1 MKVSDQSYIPLLVP
15 TVQSKKPGVT
25 TPAVSGNH
33 VAAPDRAHVEQSLNN
48 EGGRSS
54 RYPAASDQENQA
66 RYKRAGVRFKPRK
79 PPKAPMPL
87 PPSMEKPAKSPV
99 PSKPAEPAKPPAA
112 PKPAEPA
119 KPSVA
124 PKSPKPT
131 GGSKGVQGAVNNSQ
145 SIGNLHNA
153 NAFTPLSSQLA
164 SSVRNSLLSASV
176 GTLIQLPFSVA
187 EHVGSK
193 AITDR
198 IYAQAEMPG
207 AEKKN
212 ADGTVTT
219 VDPSA
224 TQQQKLDARLE
235 GAEIK
240 TELMVNNILSINEG
254 KNAKAVGK
262 DPSAPTDTPSRLT
275 ALEKRMDAIE
285 EQMESIGERYGIV
298 YKPYVAL
305 DSSQAPTDESR
316 MKDIEGRY
324 AYMNKMT
331 KVLIASRNAIV
342 EDEE

>member
-1 MKVSDQSYIPLLVP
+1 MNVSEKSYVPLLVP
-15 TVQSKKPGVT
+15 MSQPKTHGVT

-33 VAAPDRAHVEQSLNN
+33 LTAPDSSDVEWSLNN
-48 EGGRSS
+48 GGGRSS
-54 RYPAASDQENQA
+54 QYPVASDQENHA
-66 RYKRAGVRFKPRK
+66 RYKRAGFKFKLSK
-79 PPKAPMPL
+79 PPKPG
-87 PPSMEKPAKSPV
+87 KPAVAP
-99 PSKPAEPAKPPAA
+99 KPPKPAKPP
-112 PKPAEPA
+112 
-119 KPSVA
+119 VG
-124 PKSPKPT
+124 PKSPKPI
-131 GGSKGVQGAVNNSQ
+131 GGPNGVQSAVNNSKA
-145 SIGNLHNA
+145 IGNLHNA

-164 SSVRNSLLSASV
+164 HSARNALISATV
-176 GTLIQLPFSVA
+176 GTLIHLPFSVA

-193 AITDR
+193 AIADR
-198 IYAQAEMPG
+198 IDAQAEMPG

-254 KNAKAVGK
+254 KDAKAMGK
-262 DPSAPTDTPSRLT
+262 DPSAPTDTPSRLA

-285 EQMESIGERYGIV
+285 EQMQDIGERYGII
-298 YKPYVAL
+298 YKPYAAP
-305 DSSQAPTDESR
+305 DSSQVPTDESR
-316 MKDIEGRY
+316 MKNIDERY

-331 KVLIASRNAIV
+331 KVLNAARNATV

>member
-33 VAAPDRAHVEQSLNN
+33 VAAPDRSHVEQSLNN
-48 EGGRSS
+48 EGGRLS

-66 RYKRAGVRFKPRK
+66 RYKRAGFRFKSRK
-79 PPKAPMPL
+79 PPKAPKDPMPL
-87 PPSMEKPAKSPV
+87 PSSMEKPAKSPAL
-99 PSKPAEPAKPPAA
+99 SKPAK
-112 PKPAEPA
+112 PA

-124 PKSPKPT
+124 PKAQKPT
-131 GGSKGVQGAVNNSQ
+131 GGSTGVQGAVNNSK

-193 AITDR
+193 AIADR
-198 IYAQAEMPG
+198 IDAQAEMPG

-262 DPSAPTDTPSRLT
+262 DPSAPTDTPSRLA
-275 ALEKRMDAIE
+275 ALEERMDAIE

-316 MKDIEGRY
+316 MKTIEGRY

-331 KVLIASRNAIV
+331 KVLIASRTAIV

>member
-1 MKVSDQSYIPLLVP
+1 MKVSDQSYNPLLVP
-15 TVQSKKPGVT
+15 TVQPKIPGVT
-25 TPAVSGNH
+25 TPEVSGNRGATSDDSH
-33 VAAPDRAHVEQSLNN
+33 AEQSLKN

-54 RYPAASDQENQA
+54 QYPAASDQENQA
-66 RYKRAGVRFKPRK
+66 RYKRAGFRLKFSKAPK
-79 PPKAPMPL
+79 PPK
-87 PPSMEKPAKSPV
+87 PP
-99 PSKPAEPAKPPAA
+99 KPPVA
-112 PKPAEPA
+112 PKP
-119 KPSVA
+119 
-124 PKSPKPT
+124 PKPPKFAVPPKNPI
-131 GGSKGVQGAVNNSQ
+131 GGPNGVQGAVNNSKA
-145 SIGNLHNA
+145 IGNLHNA

-176 GTLIQLPFSVA
+176 GTLIHLPFSVA

-193 AITDR
+193 AIADR
-198 IYAQAEMPG
+198 IDAQAEMPG

-254 KNAKAVGK
+254 ANAKAMGK
-262 DPSAPTDTPSRLT
+262 DPIAPTDTPSRLA
-275 ALEKRMDAIE
+275 ALEKRMSSIE
-285 EQMESIGERYGIV
+285 EQMEDIGERYGII
-298 YKPYVAL
+298 YKPYVAS

-316 MKDIEGRY
+316 MKNIEERY

-331 KVLIASRNAIV
+331 KVLIAARNAIV

>member
-1 MKVSDQSYIPLLVP
+1 MKVSDQSYISLLVP

-33 VAAPDRAHVEQSLNN
+33 VAAPDRSHVEQSLNN
-48 EGGRSS
+48 EGGRLS

-66 RYKRAGVRFKPRK
+66 RYKRAGVRFKSRK
-79 PPKAPMPL
+79 HPKAPKDPKAPKNDPTPL
-87 PPSMEKPAKSPV
+87 PPGMEKPVKSPV
-99 PSKPAEPAKPPAA
+99 V
-112 PKPAEPA
+112 PK
-119 KPSVA
+119 VQ
-124 PKSPKPT
+124 KPT

-164 SSVRNSLLSASV
+164 SSVRNSLLNSSV

-193 AITDR
+193 AIVDR
-198 IYAQAEMPG
+198 IDAQAVMPG

-262 DPSAPTDTPSRLT
+262 DPSAPTDTPSRLA

-285 EQMESIGERYGIV
+285 EQMKSIGERYGIV

-331 KVLIASRNAIV
+331 KVLIASRTAIV

>member
-1 MKVSDQSYIPLLVP
+1 
-15 TVQSKKPGVT
+15 
-25 TPAVSGNH
+25 
-33 VAAPDRAHVEQSLNN
+33 
-48 EGGRSS
+48 
-54 RYPAASDQENQA
+54 
-66 RYKRAGVRFKPRK
+66 
-79 PPKAPMPL
+79 
-87 PPSMEKPAKSPV
+87 
-99 PSKPAEPAKPPAA
+99 
-112 PKPAEPA
+112 
-119 KPSVA
+119 
-124 PKSPKPT
+124 
-131 GGSKGVQGAVNNSQ
+131 VQGAANNSKA
-145 SIGNLHNA
+145 IGNLHNA

-164 SSVRNSLLSASV
+164 YSARNALISATV
-176 GTLIQLPFSVA
+176 GTLIHLPFSVA

-193 AITDR
+193 AIADR
-198 IYAQAEMPG
+198 IDAQAEMPG

-224 TQQQKLDARLE
+224 TQQQKLDARIE

-254 KNAKAVGK
+254 KDAKAMGK
-262 DPSAPTDTPSRLT
+262 DPSAPTDTPSRLA

-285 EQMESIGERYGIV
+285 EQMEDIGERYGII
-298 YKPYVAL
+298 YKPYVAS

-316 MKDIEGRY
+316 IKNIEERY

>member
-15 TVQSKKPGVT
+15 TFQPKTPSVT
-25 TPAVSGNH
+25 TPEVSGNH
-33 VAAPDRAHVEQSLNN
+33 GAASDDSHAEQSLKN

-54 RYPAASDQENQA
+54 HYPAASDQENQA
-66 RYKRAGVRFKPRK
+66 RYKRVGLRFKFPKPKFPKPKPELPKPKLPMPMPK
-79 PPKAPMPL
+79 PPK
-87 PPSMEKPAKSPV
+87 PP
-99 PSKPAEPAKPPAA
+99 
-112 PKPAEPA
+112 
-119 KPSVA
+119 KPSVP
-124 PKSPKPT
+124 PKKPI
-131 GGSKGVQGAVNNSQ
+131 GGPNGVQGAVSNSK

-153 NAFTPLSSQLA
+153 HAFTPLSSQLA
-164 SSVRNSLLSASV
+164 SSARNSLISGSV
-176 GTLIQLPFSVA
+176 GTLINLPFSVA

-193 AITDR
+193 AIADR
-198 IYAQAEMPG
+198 IDAQAEMPG

-240 TELMVNNILSINEG
+240 TEVMVNNILAINEG
-254 KNAKAVGK
+254 PDAKAVGK
-262 DPSAPTDTPSRLT
+262 DASAPTDTPSRLT

-285 EQMESIGERYGIV
+285 KQMEAIGERYGIV
-298 YKPYVAL
+298 YKPYVAP

-316 MKDIEGRY
+316 MKNIEERY
-324 AYMNKMT
+324 AHMNKMT
-331 KVLIASRNAIV
+331 KVLIAARNAIV